1 VRRSHAA
8 ADAEVQ
14 VSTQATWGVKRDGA
28 ATAKEL
34 RDVAAQLFWE
44 KGYAATT
51 TRELADALGVQKASL
66 YYHIR
71 SKEDLL
77 HDICIESLNNISAA
91 VTAAVAYE
99 GDPLARVRALIRA
112 HVFAMLR
119 DKEKHATMLTEL
131 EALSPGRRAEVVALR
146 AEYEGLVRGVL
157 AHAQD
162 AGALSR
168 EMTAKELE
176 LGLLNLLNWT
186 IFWYRPEGE
195 LTPDRLV
202 ELFEH
207 LYLRGATPRDER
219 SGRPRGRRE
228 ARSRPKG
235 CG

>member
-1 VRRSHAA
+1 MN
-8 ADAEVQ
+8 
-14 VSTQATWGVKRDGA
+14 TQATWGARRDGA

-34 RDVAAQLFWE
+34 RDVAATLFWQ
-44 KGYAATT
+44 KGYAATS
-51 TRELADALGVQKASL
+51 TRELADALGVQRASI

-77 HDICIESLNNISAA
+77 HDICIESLTNLSTA
-91 VTAAVAYE
+91 VTAAIAYE
-99 GDPLARVRALIRA
+99 GDPVARIKALIKA
-112 HVFAMLR
+112 HVLAMLQ
-119 DKEKHATMLTEL
+119 DKAKHATMLTEL
-131 EALSPGRRAEVVALR
+131 HSLTPERRTEVLALR
-146 AEYEGLVRGVL
+146 REYECLVRGVL

-168 EMTAKELE
+168 DLTANELE

-186 IFWYRPEGE
+186 IFWEQPEDDVD
-195 LTPDRLV
+195 PDRLV
-202 ELFEH
+202 ELFQH

-219 SGRPRGRRE
+219 PRSRPRRE

>member
-1 VRRSHAA
+1 VH
-8 ADAEVQ
+8 
-14 VSTQATWGVKRDGA
+14 VSTQATWGVKRSGP

-34 RDVAAQLFWE
+34 RDVAAQLFWQ

-66 YYHIR
+66 YYHMR

-77 HDICIESLNNISAA
+77 HDICIESLNNILG
-91 VTAAVAYE
+91 AVAEAIAYE
-99 GDPLARVRALIRA
+99 CDPLARVRALIKA
-112 HVFAMLR
+112 HVLVQLQ
-119 DKEKHATMLTEL
+119 DKEKHATMLKEL
-131 EALSPGRRAEVVALR
+131 EALSPDRRADVLALKS
-146 AEYEGLVRGVL
+146 EYESLVRDVL

-168 EMTAKELE
+168 DMTAQELE

-186 IFWYRPEGE
+186 IFWFRPEGD
-195 LTPDRLV
+195 LTPARLA
-202 ELFEH
+202 EMFEH
-207 LYLRGATPRDER
+207 LYLRGATPRDE
-219 SGRPRGRRE
+219 PRGRTRARRE